1 MFACKVKQITLVGGR
16 FFFSREEFKTV
27 DNFSCV
33 ETNIEMGQ
41 FSDPIHNIK
50 GKAWID
56 QMIRALSCDV
66 KIVTRMSEGPKHVIN

>member
-1 MFACKVKQITLVGGR
+1 MGFMFACKVKQITLVGGR

-50 GKAWID
+50 GKA
-56 QMIRALSCDV
+56 
-66 KIVTRMSEGPKHVIN
+66 